1 MNFKIFLVTLVL
13 MLVTAI
19 NANNSLIIYRPTVLH
34 ELNEEKLYLI
44 IKLYNIKFPDIVF
57 AQAILESSRFNSELF
72 SRTKNLFGMKYPR
85 VRKTTSLRKSSDNY
99 AVYDHWF
106 MSVNDYQLWQKSN
119 MRDNIYSESDYFRLL
134 SNNYAED
141 RKYVTKIK
149 KIMKDYNNFFELNR

>member
-19 NANNSLIIYRPTVLH
+19 NANNSLITNEPLVYD
-34 ELNEEKLYLI
+34 ELDEEKLYLI
-44 IKLYNIKFPDIVF
+44 IKLYDIKFPEIVF

-85 VRKTTSLRKSSDNY
+85 VRETTSLGKSSDNY
-99 AVYDHWF
+99 AIYHHWY
-106 MSVNDYQLWQKSN
+106 MSVSDYRLWQKSN
-119 MRDNIYSESDYFRLL
+119 MNDNVDTESDYFRLL

-141 RKYVTKIK
+141 RKYITKIK
-149 KIMKDYNNFFELNR
+149 KVMKDYNNLFQENR